1 MYILLQFIQFLVT
14 TKEQEEYYRI
24 QAEFSKLEDEKR
36 IKFMKNALRKGV
48 MNVRSMLPPFHPTIP

>member
-48 MNVRSMLPPFHPTIP
+48 MNVRSMFPPFHPTIP

>member
-1 MYILLQFIQFLVT
+1 MT

-48 MNVRSMLPPFHPTIP
+48 MNVRSMFPPFHPTIP